1 MPTKTQLGPLT
12 VTVRGEG
19 PGLLVAHG
27 AGGSV
32 EANYGPIL
40 DGLTT
45 GRTVVGADYPGSGGT
60 PRSIGPLA
68 EDELADRLVEA
79 ALENGLET
87 FAVSGFSLGG
97 PVAIRIAAR
106 HPDRV
111 KALILTAAF
120 AKADARLA
128 LSARIWSEIHRDG
141 NAFRLAE
148 FLTLVGF
155 STHAL
160 DAIPAGELE
169 AALATFADAISPG
182 TPEHTELVG
191 RIDVRADLAGIEVPT
206 LVILTARDALV
217 DPALQRELAAG
228 IATAR
233 IAEID
238 TGHLPMVEQPDA
250 WLGLITEF
258 LDTEVPGAHR

>member
-12 VTVRGEG
+12 VTVRGQG

-60 PRSIGPLA
+60 PRSTGPLA
-68 EDELADRLVEA
+68 EDELADRLVDA

-111 KALILTAAF
+111 KALILTATF

-148 FLTLVGF
+148 FLTLIGF

-160 DAIPAGELE
+160 DAIPADELE
-169 AALATFADAISPG
+169 VALTTFADAIPPG

-191 RIDVRADLAGIEVPT
+191 RIDVLAGIEVPT
-206 LVILTARDALV
+206 LVIVTARDALV

-238 TGHLPMVEQPDA
+238 TGHLPMVEQPHA

-258 LDTEVPGAHR
+258 LDTELPDAHQ